1 MFFFAATRA
10 SDSTQ
15 LASNAS
21 APTDRSQLASN
32 APAPTT
38 ASNPAKRHHVPSHTM
53 PALTGQMVSFL
64 SDKPWYSPAKYHN
77 FLRLVNLAP
86 FSCTPIGPIG
96 TQLRLVHAKW
106 AVAVE
111 VALGSVLESFVVDSH
126 ADGNVLK
133 VRSSCIKSLLH
144 LPHHHLPIP
153 HRKSAFRNLYNDDE
167 HFPAHDE
174 LGMCR
179 TSLAQESVF
188 ACSDMLL
195 LHVPGLTTALLAVA
209 LHSTQAC
216 SLTAASARLHLMSY
230 LVLCSLCAFSQWLY
244 KPAHH
249 MLVYLFDRAWCSK

>member
-1 MFFFAATRA
+1 MLQISLLLQVQAWTTSIGVRELLFFFAATRA

-15 LASNAS
+15 LASNTS

-86 FSCTPIGPIG
+86 FSRTPIGPIG
-96 TQLRLVHAKW
+96 TQLRLVDAKW
-106 AVAVE
+106 AVAVK

-126 ADGNVLK
+126 ADGTVLK

-153 HRKSAFRNLYNDDE
+153 HRKSAFRNLNNDDDDNNNNDNNNNNNYA
-167 HFPAHDE
+167 F
-174 LGMCR
+174 
-179 TSLAQESVF
+179 Q
-188 ACSDMLL
+188 
-195 LHVPGLTTALLAVA
+195 
-209 LHSTQAC
+209 
-216 SLTAASARLHLMSY
+216 LMMS
-230 LVLCSLCAFSQWLY
+230 
-244 KPAHH
+244 
-249 MLVYLFDRAWCSK
+249 